1 MSCNYAD
8 GLSPYEN
15 KGILGTAETFDAEE
29 TIAKKCKEL
38 ADMIRQSKHT
48 VIHTG
53 ESKCEYCKHFV
64 LNLFLSR
71 CGHFHSRW
79 YTGLSWTKGC
89 LDAGE
94 KGREA
99 HH

>member
-1 MSCNYAD
+1 MQFTRFQKSVNFIHKMSCNYAD

-53 ESKCEYCKHFV
+53 ESKWEY
-64 LNLFLSR
+64 
-71 CGHFHSRW
+71 
-79 YTGLSWTKGC
+79 
-89 LDAGE
+89 
-94 KGREA
+94 
-99 HH
+99 